1 MPINLVVFKGSYLFE
16 TMGYLIFGSASRLDA
31 FILTGKN
38 AGGASIGV
46 LWGYGDRAELLE
58 AEADAYVSDMK
69 ELMRELLARTKI

>member
-1 MPINLVVFKGSYLFE
+1 MVGD
-16 TMGYLIFGSASRLDA
+16 SAGDV
-31 FILTGKN
+31 LTGKN